1 MGPHADT
8 YIALAINRS
17 YISDFYLRGSRFQS
31 RPTHQLPYFVLT
43 WFILILGT
51 RWKRVV
57 NLTPRPLYRRGRAF
71 CSHSVRGWVGPR
83 AVRMFG
89 EGTSLGW
96 AIQPCWTVNDMKRSG
111 GLIQNTVVSS

>member
-8 YIALAINRS
+8 YIAMAVNRS
-17 YISDFYLRGSRFQS
+17 YISDFYLGGSRFQS

-57 NLTPRPLYRRGRAF
+57 NLTSRPLYHRGRAS
-71 CSHSVRGWVGPR
+71 CSHSVRGWVGTQSGPDVWR
-83 AVRMFG
+83 RYV
-89 EGTSLGW
+89 SWLGN
-96 AIQPCWTVNDMKRSG
+96 PTLLDCK
-111 GLIQNTVVSS
+111 